1 MKAAG
6 SSEMWKGAVTAMF
19 GSIIYNISEGFKSIW
34 RNKNMAAASIAS
46 VASSL
51 FILGILLAVVLNIN
65 HFALM
70 IQHQFDD
77 IQAFIMD
84 EVTAEEIT
92 LLKSEIEG
100 LPNVRKVIFESK
112 EMAMDKLKERW
123 GEDAYLLEGLENPL
137 QNSLIVE
144 LESLRNADAVAERLR
159 ADVRVDSINYYK
171 DVVDRLLLVSRV
183 ISIAG
188 LALISLLFVISLF
201 IIANTI
207 KIVIYARKRE
217 INIMKYV
224 GATNWFIRW
233 PFVIEGMILGLL
245 GSGIALGFVYLLYN
259 FVYNKLGTGSYTLIG
274 NSMLSV
280 DLIFAALIS
289 IFLSAGV
296 GVGILGS
303 LVSLRRHL
311 EV

>member
-1 MKAAG
+1 
-6 SSEMWKGAVTAMF
+6 
-19 GSIIYNISEGFKSIW
+19 
-34 RNKNMAAASIAS
+34 MAAASIAS

-51 FILGILLAVVLNIN
+51 FILGVLLAVVLNIN
-65 HFALM
+65 HFAMM

-92 LLKSEIEG
+92 VLKSEIES
-100 LPNVRKVIFESK
+100 LPNVRKVVFESK

-144 LESLRNADAVAERLR
+144 LNSLKNADAVADHLK

-171 DVVDRLLLVSRV
+171 DVVDRLLFFSRV

-207 KIVIYARKRE
+207 KIVIYARRRE

-233 PFVIEGMILGLL
+233 PFVIEGMILGLI
-245 GSGIALGFVYLLYN
+245 GASVALGFVYLLYD
-259 FVYNKLGTGSYTLIG
+259 FIYDKLGSGTYTLIG

-280 DLIFAALIS
+280 DIIFGNMLS

>member
-1 MKAAG
+1 
-6 SSEMWKGAVTAMF
+6 MF
-19 GSIIYNISEGFKSIW
+19 SSIIYNISGGFKSVW

-51 FILGILLAVVLNIN
+51 FILGVLLAVVLNIN
-65 HFALM
+65 HFAMM

-92 LLKSEIEG
+92 VLKSEIES
-100 LPNVRKVIFESK
+100 LPNVSKVVFESK

-144 LESLRNADAVAERLR
+144 LNSLKNADAVADHLK

-171 DVVDRLLLVSRV
+171 DVVDRLLFFSRV

-188 LALISLLFVISLF
+188 LALILLLFVISLF

-207 KIVIYARKRE
+207 KIVIYARRRE

-233 PFVIEGMILGLL
+233 PFVIEGMILGLI
-245 GSGIALGFVYLLYN
+245 GASVALGFVYLLYD
-259 FVYNKLGTGSYTLIG
+259 FIYDKLGSGTYTLIG

-280 DLIFAALIS
+280 DVIFDNMLS

>member
-1 MKAAG
+1 
-6 SSEMWKGAVTAMF
+6 MF
-19 GSIIYNISEGFKSIW
+19 SSIIYNISGGFKSVW

-51 FILGILLAVVLNIN
+51 FILGVLLAVVLNIN
-65 HFALM
+65 HFAMM

-92 LLKSEIEG
+92 VLKSEIES
-100 LPNVRKVIFESK
+100 LPNVRKVVFESK

-144 LESLRNADAVAERLR
+144 LNSLKNADAVADHLK

-171 DVVDRLLLVSRV
+171 DVVDRLLFFSRV

-207 KIVIYARKRE
+207 KIVIYARRRE

-233 PFVIEGMILGLL
+233 PFVIEGMILGLI
-245 GSGIALGFVYLLYN
+245 GASVALGFVYLLYD
-259 FVYNKLGTGSYTLIG
+259 FIYDKLGSGTYTLIG

-280 DLIFAALIS
+280 DIIFGNMLS